1 MRTLSELH
9 NLLSTLP
16 TSLPVA
22 LLQVKTKSGKVEL
35 REERG
40 KWLEDLWEHLN
51 SPGILECRWLWD
63 EVMLFAP
70 ELKKTQFE
78 SNLIAKL
85 ETITH
90 RDLNSYLLV
99 SELVGPEDA
108 KLKKLDEMQL
118 QLHKINYWEQHI
130 FDYYYE
136 NGKQIELKEKS

>member
-1 MRTLSELH
+1 
-9 NLLSTLP
+9 
-16 TSLPVA
+16 
-22 LLQVKTKSGKVEL
+22 
-35 REERG
+35 
-40 KWLEDLWEHLN
+40 
-51 SPGILECRWLWD
+51 
-63 EVMLFAP
+63 MLFAP

>member
-1 MRTLSELH
+1 
-9 NLLSTLP
+9 LLSTLP

-22 LLQVKTKSGKVEL
+22 LLQVKTKSGEVEL

-78 SNLIAKL
+78 RNLIAKL

>member
-1 MRTLSELH
+1 M
-9 NLLSTLP
+9 STLP

-35 REERG
+35 REERD
-40 KWLEDLWEHLN
+40 KWLEELWEHLN
-51 SPGILECRWLWD
+51 SPGILECRWMWD

-70 ELKKTQFE
+70 ELKKEQFE
-78 SNLIAKL
+78 SSLIAKL

-108 KLKKLDEMQL
+108 KLKELDEMQL